1 MYKLLALD
9 IDDTLTN
16 ISRVVPPENLAAIRR
31 AQEAGVYVTY
41 ATGRGYFGA
50 ESIRRQIGMK
60 GPAINY
66 GGALIY
72 DTRTDEPMFCT
83 SLPPELV
90 HELLLLAD
98 ELGVHAQLYQGDGIV
113 YREENRWSTRYWSNL
128 DLPHTVDPNILEKR
142 WENVPKVLFIT
153 EAEHVAELLPQ
164 LMERFKGRAKV
175 SGSLA
180 NYIEFN
186 DPFAHK
192 GSATAWVANY
202 LGIDRSEVCAVG
214 DNLLDLE
221 MIEWA
226 GLGAAVAN
234 GNPIVKEKA
243 DIVIPACE
251 ENGVAWLIDNIILR

>member
-1 MYKLLALD
+1 MYKLLVLD

-16 ISRVVPPENLAAIRR
+16 VARVVPPENLAAIRR

-50 ESIRRQIGMK
+50 EAIRRQIGMQ

-72 DTRTDEPMFCT
+72 DTRTDAPMFCT
-83 SLPPELV
+83 SLSPELV
-90 HELLLLAD
+90 HELLLLAE
-98 ELGVHAQLYQGDGIV
+98 ELGVHAQLYQGNGIV
-113 YREENRWSTRYWSNL
+113 YREENHWSTRYWSFL
-128 DLPHTVDPNILEKR
+128 DLPHEADPHILEKR
-142 WENVPKVLFIT
+142 WENVPKVLFI
-153 EAEHVAELLPQ
+153 AEPERVQDLLPR
-164 LMERFKGRAKV
+164 LMERFRGRAKV

-192 GSATAWVANY
+192 GSATAWVADY
-202 LGIDRSEVCAVG
+202 LGIDRSEVVAVG

-234 GNPIVKEKA
+234 GNPAVKEKA
-243 DIVIPACE
+243 DIVIPACT